1 MDAFAHGTPE
11 TRTPSA
17 VARPRGVR
25 PSGEASSHVRSQR
38 LGGAGGGG
46 PVPPGDGPTE
56 RGVELSVQV
65 SSPPGS
71 EYSVLHSV

>member
-1 MDAFAHGTPE
+1 METYLPYTRYIRLTRSRTERATE

-17 VARPRGVR
+17 VARSRGVR

-46 PVPPGDGPTE
+46 PVPPGDGTWRRIE
-56 RGVELSVQV
+56 RT
-65 SSPPGS
+65 S
-71 EYSVLHSV
+71 E

>member
-1 MDAFAHGTPE
+1 METYLPYTYTYALRVRARKPL

-17 VARPRGVR
+17 VARSRGVR

-46 PVPPGDGPTE
+46 PVPPGDGTWRRIE
-56 RGVELSVQV
+56 RT
-65 SSPPGS
+65 S
-71 EYSVLHSV
+71 E